1 MEDPDEAPRVHHAVR
16 RRGGSVAARGA
27 RAADDSPDW
36 FLISGGADSFAIF
49 VEAFNRECVITAWP
63 RGRDYVLDLRYA
75 DGDYRR
81 FQTLAAEVIQRWPA
95 RLS

>member
-1 MEDPDEAPRVHHAVR
+1 
-16 RRGGSVAARGA
+16 VAARGA

-81 FQTLAAEVIQRWPA
+81 FQTLAAEVIQRWPVA
-95 RLS
+95 IVVTSPRLFPPANSPSDWMGA